1 MPENEI
7 KIWAVEKGITFLYN
21 LDYTTIP
28 ALAENYNPSYMLTNP
43 AIEAVCYETVM
54 GVPENITV
62 EIYVTFCDRDIRKMI
77 RSAEYKKGKGTLRNF
92 VTKIVKKELEEK
104 SMINNDFLKLARR
117 IMGADLI
124 ERN

>member
-7 KIWAVEKGITFLYN
+7 RIWSVEKGTTYRYN
-21 LDYTTIP
+21 LDYTSIP

-43 AIEAVCYETVM
+43 AIEAVCYETVV
-54 GVPENITV
+54 GVSDEITI

-77 RSAEYKKGKGTLRNF
+77 KSAEFSKGKGSLRNF
-92 VTKIVKKELEEK
+92 VTKIVEKELEEPD
-104 SMINNDFLKLARR
+104 MINGDFLKLARR

>member
-7 KIWAVEKGITFLYN
+7 RIWAVEKGTTYRFN
-21 LDYTTIP
+21 LDYTSIP

-43 AIEAVCYETVM
+43 AIEAVCYETIV
-54 GVPENITV
+54 GVPDELTI

-77 RSAEYKKGKGTLRNF
+77 KSAEFKRGKGTLRNF
-92 VTKIVKKELEEK
+92 VTKIVQKELED
-104 SMINNDFLKLARR
+104 SDVINKDFLKLARR

>member
-1 MPENEI
+1 MLENEI
-7 KIWAVEKGITFLYN
+7 RIWSVEKGTTYRYN
-21 LDYTTIP
+21 LDYTSIP

-43 AIEAVCYETVM
+43 EIEAVCYETIE
-54 GVPENITV
+54 GVPDELTI

-77 RSAEYKKGKGTLRNF
+77 KSAEFKKGKGTLRNF
-92 VTKIVKKELEEK
+92 VTKIVQKELEEPDI
-104 SMINNDFLKLARR
+104 INKDFLKLARR

>member
-1 MPENEI
+1 MPEKEI
-7 KIWAVEKGITFLYN
+7 KIWSVEKGTTYLYN

-54 GVPENITV
+54 GVLENITV

-77 RSAEYKKGKGTLRNF
+77 RSAEYKKGNATLRNF
-92 VTKIVKKELEEK
+92 VTKIVKKELEEM
-104 SMINNDFLKLARR
+104 SMINDDFLKLARR